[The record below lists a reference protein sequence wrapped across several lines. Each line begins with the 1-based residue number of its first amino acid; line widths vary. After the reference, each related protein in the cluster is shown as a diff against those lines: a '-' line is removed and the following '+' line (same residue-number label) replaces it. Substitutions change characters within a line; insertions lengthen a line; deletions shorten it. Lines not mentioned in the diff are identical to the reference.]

1 MYYVVTTVEG
11 LHLTCDFVVYSA
23 ALYACQPDYTPS
35 PTGLHEVYRQPY
47 EYLGMIPFKDYALFS
62 PISAMDNLTL
72 EAMDSLKTKRLK
84 DFTCIAFEANFND
97 QDLASIGS
105 IKNNEK
111 ILQQLLEQG
120 ERIIDVIRLFLFKPG
135 NNTSIGRVGAVGNG
149 ISGMWIGDDGQHA
162 KFIAR
167 QVSPYQFVQKPM
179 RVTLTDVRKIYND
192 PVFKELCSAACN
204 TLDNFDPLLK
214 RIFQGLFAFRE
225 SREIQNQEARFLR
238 LASLA
243 EHLAKKD
250 VTERLQGLELRNRI
264 AQIAQSGW
272 DEKSDVFNVVK
283 DLWKHVRNPL
293 THSVETFT
301 SIARDPK
308 QDIPNMERIVIDML
322 QAVVIAWRDE
332 QFGTDAY
339 TSLLSE

>member
-1 MYYVVTTVEG
+1 
-11 LHLTCDFVVYSA
+11 
-23 ALYACQPDYTPS
+23 
-35 PTGLHEVYRQPY
+35 
-47 EYLGMIPFKDYALFS
+47 MIQFKDYALFS

-72 EAMDSLKTKRLK
+72 EAMDSLETKRLK
-84 DFTCIAFEANFND
+84 DFTCIAFEVNFNA

-105 IKNNEK
+105 LNNNEK
-111 ILQQLLEQG
+111 FLQQLLEQG

-149 ISGMWIGDDGQHA
+149 ISGVWIGDDGQHA

-192 PVFKELCSAACN
+192 PVFKELCSAACS
-204 TLDNFDPLLK
+204 TFDNLDPLLK

-250 VTERLQGLELRNRI
+250 ATEHLQGLELRNRI

-272 DEKSDVFNVVK
+272 DEKSDVLDVVK
-283 DLWKHVRNPL
+283 DLTFPVKSVLQVANLHTGHAIL
-293 THSVETFT
+293 TNLATELGY
-301 SIARDPK
+301 
-308 QDIPNMERIVIDML
+308 Q
-322 QAVVIAWRDE
+322 
-332 QFGTDAY
+332 
-339 TSLLSE
+339 